1 MTTHDVRP
9 MTGTTEGGSVSV
21 RVIEQLRVLIVAGI
35 ATGIVVVGGGSR
47 AAMLVLRLTS
57 PDRVHGVISD
67 DGFVIGRVTVGG
79 TYNLLQLGAVVGL
92 IGAGAY
98 RMVAPWLIGPTW
110 LRRLTTG
117 AASGAVVGSMLLH
130 SDGVDFTL
138 LKPTWLAISLFIALP
153 GLFGIVIGAA
163 VDRCARPDSWTATG
177 RRRWVLPILLIASVP
192 TTLVIIPILAIVVTA
207 CVFAQ
212 QSARLSNFRSST
224 IYGLGVHMLWLSI
237 AGRGMIAVVQD
248 ARSIA

>member
-1 MTTHDVRP
+1 
-9 MTGTTEGGSVSV
+9 MTGTTDGGSVSV

-47 AAMLVLRLTS
+47 TAMLVLRLTS
-57 PDRVHGVISD
+57 PDRVHGVTSD
-67 DGFVIGRVTVGG
+67 DGFVIGRVTGGG

-98 RMVAPWLIGPTW
+98 RMVSPWLIGPTW

-138 LKPTWLAISLFIALP
+138 LKPTWLAISLFVALP
-153 GLFGIVIGAA
+153 GLFGVAIGAA
-163 VDRCARPDSWTATG
+163 VDRCAQSDSWTANG

-192 TTLVIIPILAIVVTA
+192 VTVVIIPFLAVVVTA
-207 CVFAQ
+207 CVLVQ
-212 QSARLSNFRSST
+212 QSARLSAIRSST
-224 IYGLGVHMLWLSI
+224 IYGLGVRMVWLSI
-237 AGRGMIAVVQD
+237 AGLGVVAVVHD
-248 ARSIA
+248 ARAIA